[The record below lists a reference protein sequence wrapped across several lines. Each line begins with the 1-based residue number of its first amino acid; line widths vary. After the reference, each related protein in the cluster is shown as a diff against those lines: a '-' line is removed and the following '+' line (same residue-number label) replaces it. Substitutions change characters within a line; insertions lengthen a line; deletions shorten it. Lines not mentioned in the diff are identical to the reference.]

1 MSIGRISVGAGAAI
15 LLLLSACVTQEP
27 ASAQLSNVDMRVNQL
42 RSDLLDPSSKGV
54 VVVAHRGCWRSAPEN
69 SLAAINDCIEAGVE
83 MVELDVRE
91 TADGELVLIHDET
104 LDRTTS
110 LVGALNDV
118 SLATLQAARLREGA
132 GGPTAP
138 VDDRDLRP
146 PTLREALIAARGSIL
161 INIDAKTDLHD
172 QIFEIVDE
180 TGTGDQVLMKMRAA
194 PDDPALTEAAF
205 VNRALFMPVIVQC
218 ARNPSDPR
226 FCSRDLTTLYDDY
239 LPLNPVAFEIVYTDD
254 DFFWPAVPLMRN
266 EGHVWVNTLGPTY
279 AAGKSDEAALK
290 DPEAVWG
297 ALVDG
302 GVTMIQTDYPLVLI
316 DFLEKT
322 GRRGDEKAP
331 RPTTVAPDAG

>member
-1 MSIGRISVGAGAAI
+1 MRRFFVGAATAI
-15 LLLLSACVTQEP
+15 SLLLSACVTQKSVPPLEP
-27 ASAQLSNVDMRVNQL
+27 LSSVDMGVNQL
-42 RSDLLDPSSKGV
+42 RSALLDRSGERV
-54 VVVAHRGCWRSAPEN
+54 FVVAHRGCWRSAPEN

-132 GGPTAP
+132 GGPTVP
-138 VDDRDLRP
+138 IDDRDLRP

-161 INIDAKTDLHD
+161 INIDAKADLHD
-172 QIFEIVDE
+172 RIFEIVDE
-180 TGTGDQVLMKMRAA
+180 TRTGDQVLMKMRAA